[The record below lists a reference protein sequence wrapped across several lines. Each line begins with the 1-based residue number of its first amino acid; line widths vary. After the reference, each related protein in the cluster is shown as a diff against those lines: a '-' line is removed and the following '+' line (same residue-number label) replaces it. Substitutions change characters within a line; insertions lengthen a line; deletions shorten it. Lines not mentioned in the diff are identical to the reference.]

1 MKETVF
7 DVTIVG
13 GGPAGLFSAFYS
25 GLRGMKTKLI
35 EYHPYLGGKVHAFP
49 EKMIWD
55 VGGLTPVTGA
65 QLIDQ
70 MVQQGLTFDP
80 EVVLGQKVTSIAKD
94 DNGHF
99 VLHTSSGEKHVSRT
113 VILAIGYGILKP
125 LKLDIEGAERFE
137 ETNLHY
143 TVKSLAHFKNKT
155 VLISGGGDSALDWA
169 VELEPIAKRIVM
181 VYRKEMFKGHEAQ
194 AIRLLASPK
203 VESLF
208 RTEIGGFIPSA
219 GGERIERVVLRK
231 AGGGETFELAVDDV
245 IISHGHEND
254 KSLIENSALNIKME
268 NEYCIAVTTQCETSV
283 PGLYAAGDAV
293 AYPGKQR
300 MFVGAFQ
307 DAVNAVNRAKQ
318 YITPEADPWGMVSS
332 HHEELMER
340 NRKILQQLYD

>member
-1 MKETVF
+1 MKEALF

-35 EYHPYLGGKVHAFP
+35 EYHPFLGGKVHVFP

-80 EVVLGQKVTSIAKD
+80 EVVLGQKVTSISK
-94 DNGHF
+94 NEHGHF
-99 VLHTSSGEKHVSRT
+99 VLHTSSGEQHVSRT
-113 VILAIGYGILKP
+113 VILAIGYGILNP
-125 LKLDIEGAERFE
+125 LKLDIEGAERFA

-155 VLISGGGDSALDWA
+155 VLISGGGDTALDWA
-169 VELEPIAKRIVM
+169 VELEPVAKHIVM
-181 VYRKEMFKGHEAQ
+181 VCRKDAFKGHEAQ
-194 AIRLLASPK
+194 ANRLFASPK
-203 VESLF
+203 VKCLF
-208 RTEIGGFIPSA
+208 RTEIGGFIPTA
-219 GGERIERVVLRK
+219 EGDRIERVALRNNE
-231 AGGGETFELAVDDV
+231 GGETFELAVDDV

-254 KSLIENSALNIKME
+254 KSLIENSALDIKME
-268 NEYCIAVTTQCETSV
+268 NEWCISVTPQCETSV
-283 PGLYAAGDAV
+283 PGLYAAGDVV

-318 YITPEADPWGMVSS
+318 YITPDADPWGMVSS

-340 NRKILQQLYD
+340 NRKMMQHLYD